1 MEAYVVVVDTG
12 SFSAASRRLG
22 EPRSEHQGEKEIE
35 VILAHLERQNDMLLF
50 MLEKQGLK
58 LDEVLPARRAAPRS
72 TGHSGRRRRE

>member
-1 MEAYVVVVDTG
+1 
-12 SFSAASRRLG
+12 LG
-22 EPRSEHQGEKEIE
+22 NLEVNIKAEKETE

-58 LDEVLPARRAAPRS
+58 LDEVLPARCAAPRP